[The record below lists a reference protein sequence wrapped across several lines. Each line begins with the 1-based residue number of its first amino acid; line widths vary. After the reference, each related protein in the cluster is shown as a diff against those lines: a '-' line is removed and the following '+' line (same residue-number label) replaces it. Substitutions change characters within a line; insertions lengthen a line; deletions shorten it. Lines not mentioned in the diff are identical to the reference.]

1 MSHVA
6 EMLVCKLSLH
16 SLWVTILQQVERQ
29 ATAYWVSD
37 AALVLT
43 SWLSQMLT
51 FSNSL
56 LDMSGQSQI
65 FQINNK
71 ETSVLIT
78 ETDSKFMDANIG
90 ANRLNRGQQSTIH
103 YLPLPPL
110 PFRAFELH
118 FCLYRVYCI
127 ELTDTSIKLKRKF

>member
-6 EMLVCKLSLH
+6 EMLVGQAQLRFSVGPDNRKLKDK
-16 SLWVTILQQVERQ
+16 QG
-29 ATAYWVSD
+29 YWVSD

-43 SWLSQMLT
+43 PWLSQMLT

-71 ETSVLIT
+71 QTSVLIT
-78 ETDSKFMDANIG
+78 ETLSKFVDANIG
-90 ANRLNRGQQSTIH
+90 ANRLNSRQQ
-103 YLPLPPL
+103 YPLSPP
-110 PFRAFELH
+110 PFPSLRLN
-118 FCLYRVYCI
+118 CI
-127 ELTDTSIKLKRKF
+127 LVSIVFTVLAVSN